1 MNILGIN
8 NANGFTSRYRRDT
21 FRDRED
27 FDKTKDKITKGYST
41 YDGYDE
47 TNSDFTN
54 DESDFDKET
63 FNDKLLKKE
72 FADYGRDYFLQPMSA
87 FSMDVDKNSDIVE
100 MSILKTKS
108 GEMFSGNLY
117 NHLMQKAETIS
128 PEDLE
133 SVADNAKL
141 IKNDLNEYVDY
152 DMLEAGFV
160 IKEKFPELSDERF
173 INYMQSLVSVDK
185 RGNEVCDK
193 SVAKKFRHMNSAGV
207 RTEVLGRRFD

>member
-27 FDKTKDKITKGYST
+27 FDSSRDRVTKGYST

-47 TNSDFTN
+47 TNSDFIN

-100 MSILKTKS
+100 MSMLKTKS
-108 GEMFSGNLY
+108 GEKFSGNLY

-141 IKNDLNEYVDY
+141 MKNDLNEYVDY

-173 INYMQSLVSVDK
+173 TNYMQSLVSVDK

>member
-8 NANGFTSRYRRDT
+8 NANGSTSRYRRDT

-27 FDKTKDKITKGYST
+27 FDNTKDKITKGYST

-47 TNSDFTN
+47 TNSDFIN

-128 PEDLE
+128 QKIWNL
-133 SVADNAKL
+133 L
-141 IKNDLNEYVDY
+141 LTMLN
-152 DMLEAGFV
+152 
-160 IKEKFPELSDERF
+160 
-173 INYMQSLVSVDK
+173 
-185 RGNEVCDK
+185 
-193 SVAKKFRHMNSAGV
+193 
-207 RTEVLGRRFD
+207 

>member
-21 FRDRED
+21 FRDREE
-27 FDKTKDKITKGYST
+27 FDSSRDRVTKGYST

-47 TNSDFTN
+47 TNSDFIN
-54 DESDFDKET
+54 DESDFDTET

-72 FADYGRDYFLQPMSA
+72 FADYGRDYFLQPIST
-87 FSMDVDKNSDIVE
+87 FSMNVDKNSDIVE
-100 MSILKTKS
+100 MSMLKTKR
-108 GEMFSGNLY
+108 GEKFSGNLY
-117 NHLMQKAETIS
+117 NHLMQKADKFS

-133 SVADNAKL
+133 SVAENAKL
-141 IKNDLNEYVDY
+141 MKNDLNEYVDY